1 MPASRLLALVVGA
14 VLAYGV
20 WTVAIPLAG
29 TPDGRQH
36 VVWAAALW
44 QGQFAPEDHVEANG
58 DFRSTESDVEVP
70 AAYADLAAR
79 YRCFWTNNPTREG
92 CVLAL
97 EAKAGM
103 AAATTRAGR
112 YPPAYYLAVGA
123 PLRAADPVVGIGGAR
138 VLSAVLTGLTLA
150 AGLVVA
156 ARRRRHALIALAV
169 TPYALY
175 LGALVNP
182 SGWEIA
188 SAATLTLGLLALGD
202 RSPDDRAAAD
212 VVVALA
218 LGGTGLLLA
227 RPLGPAFVLLAVA
240 VAALVADHRV
250 LVAGLRDRRVRAVG
264 AWLGAAFVFAVGWY
278 VWRDPSGALAGTPA
292 PDLSTGDVI
301 GKVVRL
307 TPAILDQMVWNAVGF
322 PPDLV
327 RTLWVVVAG
336 VGVLGAV
343 AVGRSRQRLGLGL
356 ALAAVFGLPFV
367 GVLQAVGD
375 IGIEWQGRY
384 SQPLAAVAIA
394 SASWVVSGRLDP
406 AVRRWTTWALVAG
419 AGAVQTWSVLAHVA
433 NRMAWPDAPA
443 GLLVDAVPDRWSP
456 AVAPL
461 ALGFLMLVAW
471 GLLGYGL
478 DRDAAGS
485 AAEGT
490 PLA

>member
-1 MPASRLLALVVGA
+1 MTTRRLLALVVGA

-20 WTVAIPLAG
+20 WAVAIPLAG

-44 QGQFAPEDHVEANG
+44 QGQLAPDDHVEANG

-79 YRCFWTNNPTREG
+79 YRCFWTNNPTRDG

-97 EAKAGM
+97 DAKDGM
-103 AAATTRAGR
+103 ATATTRAGR

-123 PLRAADPVVGIGGAR
+123 PLRSADPVVGIGGAR
-138 VLSAVLTGLTLA
+138 VLSALLTGLTLA

-156 ARRRRHALIALAV
+156 ARRRRHALVALAL
-169 TPYALY
+169 TPYAFY

-188 SAATLTLGLLALGD
+188 SALTLTLGLLALGD
-202 RSPDDRAAAD
+202 RDAAKVDAD

-218 LGGTGLLLA
+218 AGGTGLLLA

-240 VAALVADHRV
+240 VAALVADREV
-250 LVAGLRDRRVRAVG
+250 LRAGLRDRRVRGVG
-264 AWLGAAFVFAVGWY
+264 VWLGVAFAFAAAWY

-292 PDLSTGDVI
+292 PDLSTGDVV
-301 GKVVRL
+301 GEVARL

-327 RTLWVVVAG
+327 RTLWVVAAG
-336 VGVLGAV
+336 LALVGAV
-343 AVGRSRQRLGLGL
+343 VVARSRQRLGIGL
-356 ALAAVFGLPFV
+356 ALAAVLGLPFV
-367 GVLQAVGD
+367 GVLQAVDD
-375 IGIEWQGRY
+375 IGVVWQGRY
-384 SQPLAAVAIA
+384 SQPLAAITIA
-394 SASWVVSGRLDP
+394 VGSWILSARLGPIARRRLTWSLVVLGG
-406 AVRRWTTWALVAG
+406 T
-419 AGAVQTWSVLAHVA
+419 VQSWSVLAHVA
-433 NRMAWPDAPA
+433 NRMAWPEAPA
-443 GLLVDAVPDRWSP
+443 GLLVEAAVDRWSP
-456 AVAPL
+456 VVPPL
-461 ALGFLMLVAW
+461 ALGVLMVVAW

-478 DRDAAGS
+478 DREDAAS
-485 AAEGT
+485 APEGA